1 MVGWTCLGLLWGL
14 LFQEKKSNAKST
26 FVPEPKLNLFLGSLG
41 LMVMIYCCFLAKD
54 LFWTNV
60 YHVQGRIAGDYSE
73 KDKSLA
79 FHRKAISYAPWEHHS
94 RKFECYYLLT
104 HTQQIPQA
112 MEAIEATLEVHPGC
126 MVAHQNKIAVYLNNG
141 KETEARKA
149 YQDMKKAAPYHEF
162 TKNEGKR
169 FKSPK

>member
-1 MVGWTCLGLLWGL
+1 
-14 LFQEKKSNAKST
+14 
-26 FVPEPKLNLFLGSLG
+26 
-41 LMVMIYCCFLAKD
+41 
-54 LFWTNV
+54 
-60 YHVQGRIAGDYSE
+60 
-73 KDKSLA
+73 
-79 FHRKAISYAPWEHHS
+79 
-94 RKFECYYLLT
+94 
-104 HTQQIPQA
+104 

-162 TKNEGKR
+162 TNNEGKR